1 MGERLQKLMSQW
13 GIASRRK
20 AEQMILDGR
29 VRVNGDVAILGDKA
43 DPSIDEIEVDGHP
56 IHAQDVPER
65 LYILVHKPKGVVS
78 TCQDPQNRSTV
89 LDLLPQHLTQGTGI
103 HPVGRLDT
111 NSTGALLLTNHG
123 ATTFMLTH
131 PRHTVEKHYRVWVE
145 GEPSQK
151 ALQQWRQG
159 VMLSGKRTLPAEISV
174 LQSRDH
180 QSLLSV
186 VLREG
191 RNRQIRRVAE
201 VLGHPV
207 VNLHRISVGPI
218 ALGSLPRGQYRML
231 SQREINFLNRQIQEF
246 GALSSVKPSSVTS
259 VVTSSANQ
267 ATQAIRLRGEER

>member
-29 VRVNGDVAILGDKA
+29 VRLNGRLATLGEKA
-43 DPSIDEIEVDGHP
+43 DPDIDLIEVDGSSITSHN
-56 IHAQDVPER
+56 APEL
-65 LYILVHKPKGVVS
+65 LYILIHKPKGVVS
-78 TCQDPQNRSTV
+78 TCQDPQNRRTI
-89 LDLLPQHLTQGTGI
+89 LDLLPKALVEGTGI

-131 PRHTVEKHYRVWVE
+131 PRHTVEKHYRVWVD

-174 LQSRDH
+174 LQYRNH

-201 VLGHPV
+201 LLGHPV

-218 ALGSLPRGQYRML
+218 QLGSLPRGQYRTL
-231 SQREINFLNRQIQEF
+231 LPSEIDFLNKQVQEF
-246 GALSSVKPSSVTS
+246 GALSLAKPSSVTS
-259 VVTSSANQ
+259 VATSSVNQ
-267 ATQAIRLRGEER
+267 ATRPMRLKGD

>member
-20 AEQMILDGR
+20 SEQMILDGR
-29 VRVNGDVAILGDKA
+29 VRLNGRLATLGEKA
-43 DPSIDEIEVDGHP
+43 EPGIDRIEVDGTL
-56 IHAQDVPER
+56 ISSDNAPE
-65 LYILVHKPKGVVS
+65 LHYVLIHKPKGVVS
-78 TCQDPQNRSTV
+78 TCQDPQNRPTV
-89 LDLLPQHLTQGTGI
+89 LDLLPKALVEGTGI

-111 NSTGALLLTNHG
+111 NSTGALLMTNHG

-131 PRHTVEKHYRVWVE
+131 PRHTIEKHYRVWVD

-174 LQSRDH
+174 LQYRNH

-201 VLGHPV
+201 ALGHPV

-218 ALGSLPRGQYRML
+218 QLGSLPRGQYRTL
-231 SQREINFLNRQIQEF
+231 SPSEISFLNKQVQEF
-246 GALSSVKPSSVTS
+246 EALSSAKPSLVTS
-259 VVTSSANQ
+259 VAKSSANHS
-267 ATQAIRLRGEER
+267 TRRTLRLKGD

>member
-1 MGERLQKLMSQW
+1 MDERLQKLMSQW

-29 VRVNGDVAILGDKA
+29 VRVNGCLATLGDKA
-43 DPSIDEIEVDGHP
+43 NPTIDHIEVDGQSIKP
-56 IHAQDVPER
+56 NKDPDL
-65 LYILVHKPKGVVS
+65 LYILLHKPKGIVS
-78 TCQDPQNRSTV
+78 TCQDPQRRPTV
-89 LDLLPQHLTQGTGI
+89 LDLLPKTLVQGTGI

-111 NSTGALLLTNHG
+111 NSTGAILLTNHG

-131 PRHTVEKHYRVWVE
+131 PRHTVEKHYRVWVD

-159 VMLSGKRTLPAEISV
+159 VMLSGKRTLPAKISV
-174 LQSRDH
+174 LQCRNH

-186 VLREG
+186 ILREG

-201 VLGHPV
+201 ALGHPV

-218 ALGSLPRGQYRML
+218 TLGSLPRGQYRAL
-231 SQREINFLNRQIQEF
+231 SQSEINFLNRQIQEF
-246 GALSSVKPSSVTS
+246 EALSSAKPSSVTS
-259 VVTSSANQ
+259 VVISSANQ
-267 ATQAIRLRGEER
+267 ATHTIRLRGDKR